1 MGSDRTFLDQFNH
14 HFERIN
20 DELGRNLNSYIP
32 LIKDI
37 GQHSLL
43 GEGKRLRPLLYVLSC
58 KLCGYKGGDV
68 YRVSTIF
75 EYVHTA
81 SLLHDDVLDNAEMRR
96 KKPSARNI
104 WGNSAAVLGGDF
116 LYSRAAAI
124 ALDLNN
130 IQLSKVLNDTLARMV
145 EGQFMELENTHN
157 WYIKK
162 DEYLDIISA
171 KTAVLMSAACR
182 CGAII
187 AGAEKRAVD
196 HLSEFGLNLGIAFQL
211 IDDILDYTSCEEDFG
226 KPVGKDLREGKITL
240 PLIYT
245 LSDLEGAE
253 IDRFKYLFG
262 NHRADDDDYKKLITK
277 VRNSGIIKKIRSD
290 AKGYVDKAVSFL
302 GFFPR
307 SSIKENLVAFGEY
320 MIKRSF

>member
-1 MGSDRTFLDQFNH
+1 M
-14 HFERIN
+14 
-20 DELGRNLNSYIP
+20 
-32 LIKDI
+32 
-37 GQHSLL
+37 
-43 GEGKRLRPLLYVLSC
+43 
-58 KLCGYKGGDV
+58 
-68 YRVSTIF
+68 
-75 EYVHTA
+75 
-81 SLLHDDVLDNAEMRR
+81 
-96 KKPSARNI
+96 
-104 WGNSAAVLGGDF
+104 GGDF

-130 IQLSKVLNDTLARMV
+130 MQLSKVLNDTLARMV

-187 AGAEKRAVD
+187 AGAEKRTVN

-226 KPVGKDLREGKITL
+226 KPVGKDLKEGKITL

-245 LSDLEGAE
+245 LSDLERAE
-253 IDRFKYLFG
+253 IDRLKDLFS

-277 VRNSGIIKKIRSD
+277 VRNSGIIERIRSD
-290 AKGYVDKAVSFL
+290 AKDYVDKAASFL
-302 GFFPR
+302 DFFPR

>member
-20 DELGRNLNSYIP
+20 DELGRNLNSYIA

-58 KLCGYKGGDV
+58 KLCGYKGRDL
-68 YRVSTIF
+68 YRFSTIF

-96 KKPSARNI
+96 KKPTARNI

-240 PLIYT
+240 PLINT
-245 LSDLEGAE
+245 LSDFEREE
-253 IDRFKYLFG
+253 IDRLKLLFS
-262 NHRADDDDYKKLITK
+262 NHKAADDDYKRLITK
-277 VRNSGIIKKIRSD
+277 VRHSGIIERIRSD

-302 GFFPR
+302 DFFPR

>member
-14 HFERIN
+14 HFEKIN
-20 DELGRNLNSYIP
+20 DELGRNLNSYIA

-58 KLCGYKGGDV
+58 KLCGYKGRDV
-68 YRVSTIF
+68 YRFSTIF

-81 SLLHDDVLDNAEMRR
+81 SLLHDDVLDNAETRR
-96 KKPSARNI
+96 KKPTARNI

-130 IQLSKVLNDTLARMV
+130 MQLSKVLNDTSARMV

-245 LSDLEGAE
+245 LSDLERAE
-253 IDRFKYLFG
+253 IDRLEYLFS
-262 NHRADDDDYKKLITK
+262 NHKADDDDYKKLITK
-277 VRNSGIIKKIRSD
+277 VRNSGIIERIRSD
-290 AKGYVDKAVSFL
+290 AKGYVDKAISFL
-302 GFFPR
+302 SFFPR
-307 SSIKENLVAFGEY
+307 SSIKENLVALGEY

>member
-20 DELGRNLNSYIP
+20 DELGRNLNSYTA

-43 GEGKRLRPLLYVLSC
+43 GEGKRLRPLLHVLSC
-58 KLCGYKGGDV
+58 KLCGYKGRDV
-68 YRVSTIF
+68 YRFSTIF

-130 IQLSKVLNDTLARMV
+130 MQLSKVLNDTLARMV

-187 AGAEKRAVD
+187 AGAEKRTVD

-226 KPVGKDLREGKITL
+226 KPVGKDLKEGKITL

-245 LSDLEGAE
+245 LSDLERAE
-253 IDRFKYLFG
+253 IDRLKYLFS

-277 VRNSGIIKKIRSD
+277 VRNSGIIERIRSD
-290 AKGYVDKAVSFL
+290 AKDYVDKAVNFL

>member
-1 MGSDRTFLDQFNH
+1 LDQFNH

-20 DELGRNLNSYIP
+20 DELGRNLNSYIA

-58 KLCGYKGGDV
+58 KLCGYKGRDV
-68 YRVSTIF
+68 YRFSTIF

-96 KKPSARNI
+96 KKPTARNI

-245 LSDLEGAE
+245 LSDLERAE
-253 IDRFKYLFG
+253 IDRLKYLFG

-277 VRNSGIIKKIRSD
+277 VRNSGIIERIRSD
-290 AKGYVDKAVSFL
+290 AKGYVDKAFSFL
-302 GFFPR
+302 DFFHR
-307 SSIKENLVAFGEY
+307 SPIKENLVAFGEY